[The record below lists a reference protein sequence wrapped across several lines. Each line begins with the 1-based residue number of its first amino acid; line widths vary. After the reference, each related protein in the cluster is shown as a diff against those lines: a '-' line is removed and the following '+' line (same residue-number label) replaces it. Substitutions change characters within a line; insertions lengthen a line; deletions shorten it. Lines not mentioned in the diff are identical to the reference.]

1 YVTGLS
7 QPTAMAFA
15 PDGRI
20 FVAEQTGSIKVLQS
34 GHVVSTFT
42 TINSDS
48 FDERG
53 VLGIAFDPDFG
64 NHPYVYVYY
73 TTNALSLDPPS
84 SPKNRV
90 SRFTANGNVVQAG
103 SELILLDNIASD
115 AGNHNAG
122 CLRFGPDGTLYIATG
137 DGGLN
142 HGNSQDLTNLSGK
155 ILRINK
161 DGSIPNTNPFFG
173 SLSDRNEIFCYGLRN
188 PFRFS

>member
-1 YVTGLS
+1 MLVLLRFESRKMRKPILALLLALVSSLALALPPGFTDTAYVTGLS

-20 FVAEQTGSIKVLQS
+20 FVAEQTGSIKVVQS

-73 TTNALSLDPPS
+73 TTNALSLNPPS
-84 SPKNRV
+84 TPKNRV
-90 SRFTANGNVVQAG
+90 SRFTANGNVV
-103 SELILLDNIASD
+103 
-115 AGNHNAG
+115 
-122 CLRFGPDGTLYIATG
+122 
-137 DGGLN
+137 
-142 HGNSQDLTNLSGK
+142 
-155 ILRINK
+155 
-161 DGSIPNTNPFFG
+161 
-173 SLSDRNEIFCYGLRN
+173 
-188 PFRFS
+188 